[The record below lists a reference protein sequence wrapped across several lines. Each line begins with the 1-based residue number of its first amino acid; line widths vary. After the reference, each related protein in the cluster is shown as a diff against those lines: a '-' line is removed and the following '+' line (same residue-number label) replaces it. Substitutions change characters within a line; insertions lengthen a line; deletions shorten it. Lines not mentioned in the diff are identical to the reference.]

1 MEELK
6 HELEKLSKTYVDTP
20 EKEEKILIPF
30 IKRLLE
36 LPMKERRK
44 VIPTIGELQYE
55 RGEGW
60 MTCCDPATLSGCRT
74 VRMWQQTR
82 NGPGIPH
89 KLQLTLQIAFSL
101 YSQLAGRVYK

>member
-36 LPMKERRK
+36 LSVKERRK
-44 VIPTIGELQYE
+44 LLPTIRELQWIKGKFSE
-55 RGEGW
+55 
-60 MTCCDPATLSGCRT
+60 TFCDHHRARFLVP
-74 VRMWQQTR
+74 
-82 NGPGIPH
+82 
-89 KLQLTLQIAFSL
+89 
-101 YSQLAGRVYK
+101 YSSYVAINEKWTWDTT

>member
-6 HELEKLSKTYVDTP
+6 HELEKLAKTYVDTP

-44 VIPTIGELQYE
+44 MIPTIGELQYDK
-55 RGEGW
+55 RRRLV
-60 MTCCDPATLSGCRT
+60 MTCCDPAPKRVFWVPQLS
-74 VRMWQQTR
+74 
-82 NGPGIPH
+82 
-89 KLQLTLQIAFSL
+89 L
-101 YSQLAGRVYK
+101 

>member
-36 LPMKERRK
+36 LSVKERRK
-44 VIPTIGELQYE
+44 LLPTIRELQWIKGKFSE
-55 RGEGW
+55 TFLRSSPG
-60 MTCCDPATLSGCRT
+60 TLSGCRT
-74 VRMWQQTR
+74 VRMWQ
-82 NGPGIPH
+82 
-89 KLQLTLQIAFSL
+89 
-101 YSQLAGRVYK
+101 

>member
-36 LPMKERRK
+36 LSVKERRK
-44 VIPTIGELQYE
+44 LLPTIRELQWIKGKFSENRSNIVCFVCVIPFWCQE
-55 RGEGW
+55 W
-60 MTCCDPATLSGCRT
+60 
-74 VRMWQQTR
+74 
-82 NGPGIPH
+82 
-89 KLQLTLQIAFSL
+89 FSKWDFFGL
-101 YSQLAGRVYK
+101 IKKSVVS